1 MKYVLPIILLLLFF
15 SCNDAKQNSL
25 QVQQTE
31 KMLPSSLINQ
41 SIEAAGLHRLANSD
55 IAFTF
60 RDVRYSA
67 SRSNGQFSL
76 LRRFEKGNQLV
87 VDSLTNDG
95 FTRHLNAE
103 LVHVPDS
110 MVTKYA
116 ASVNSVHYFSVL
128 PYGLNDPAVN
138 YEVLDEVFIKN
149 KSYQTLQV
157 TFDQVGGGEDFED
170 VFVYWINKD
179 SKTVD
184 YLAYSYEESD
194 GKGIRFREAYNDRTI
209 EGIKF
214 VYYNNYKPKSKFIP
228 LTDLP
233 VLFQS
238 ERLEL
243 VSKIELDSIAVVLN

>member
-1 MKYVLPIILLLLFF
+1 VLPIILSLLCF
-15 SCNDAKQNSL
+15 SCNDAKQNS
-25 QVQQTE
+25 QQAQQTE
-31 KMLPSSLINQ
+31 KITASSLINQ

-76 LRRFEKGNQLV
+76 LRRFKKGNELV

-110 MVTKYA
+110 MVAKYA

-128 PYGLNDPAVN
+128 PYGLNDPAVKHTI
-138 YEVLDEVFIKN
+138 LDEVFIKN
-149 KSYQTLQV
+149 KSYHTVQV

-170 VFVYWINKD
+170 VFVYWINKA

-194 GKGIRFREAYNDRTI
+194 GRGIRFREAYNTRTI
-209 EGIKF
+209 KGVQF
-214 VYYNNYKPKSKFIP
+214 VDYNNYKPRTTFKT
-228 LTDLP
+228 LTNLP
-233 VLFQS
+233 VLFEN